1 VTPTVTRSTA
11 MTRARRE
18 HEGDIESFSL
28 WAGQGVGLVTRE
40 QSAAEIVAEL
50 VADARAVLLAG
61 AELAGC

>member
-1 VTPTVTRSTA
+1 